1 MLRWRSTAIGSPD
14 RVSSLVG
21 LVLASCTLLVLG
33 LSLDRITDDQLRGI
47 VTFLGVLV
55 VGIPIL
61 GVVSRRES
69 DSKIANLLVVAFIT
83 KLGFSLIRYFVLAV
97 VYGDNA
103 DAGKYS
109 DWASQ
114 IAALFRQGIFA
125 FPDGGI
131 SGRGDETE
139 RIAIVLALVYLVTG
153 VSRFAGTFVFTSIC
167 FAGQVLMWRAFRRAV
182 PNGDDVRYGLL
193 VFFLP
198 SMLFWPSSIGKDAL
212 MVGCVGLVSYGA
224 AQVLGDR
231 TSVGGIAVFAAGVAG
246 LMAIRP
252 HMGLIAIVALVVGA
266 TAGSI
271 GGIRKKGASKSAIV
285 RLAALVVLVGLGSVG
300 VSQFG
305 KLFGSDDGAEGTSI
319 TSALDKTKAMTGTGG
334 SEYQPVAVSSPL
346 DLPAAVVTVLIRPFP
361 WEARNVNGLI
371 AASEGVLFVG
381 LAIAGRRRLLAW
393 VQELPKNPYLVFCA
407 VYALVF
413 IVLFSYIGN
422 FGILARQ
429 RTQMLP
435 LVLVALAMHPKP
447 KVSRRQKLRERR
459 RPDIGQTSD
468 ILCDEVAEGEVALG

>member
-1 MLRWRSTAIGSPD
+1 MSRRRAGAIGSPD
-14 RVSSLVG
+14 QLSSTVG
-21 LVLASCTLLVLG
+21 LVLAACVLAVLG

-55 VGIPIL
+55 IGVPIL
-61 GVVSRRES
+61 GVVARREPE
-69 DSKIANLLVVAFIT
+69 SKVADLLVVAFIT
-83 KLGFSLIRYFVLAV
+83 KLGFSLVRYFVLAV

-109 DWASQ
+109 EWATP
-114 IAALFRQGIFA
+114 IVGLFRQGIFSL
-125 FPDGGI
+125 PEGGFT
-131 SGRGDETE
+131 GRDAETE
-139 RIAIVLALVYLVTG
+139 RIAIFLAFVYLITG
-153 VSRFAGTFVFTSIC
+153 VSRFAGTFVFTSLC

-231 TSVGGIAVFAAGVAG
+231 TSVGGIAVFGAGVAG

-252 HMGLIAIVALVVGA
+252 HMGLIAIVALAVGA

-271 GGIRKKGASKSAIV
+271 GGIRKKGASKSAMV

-305 KLFGSDDGAEGTSI
+305 KLFGSDDGGEGTSI
-319 TSALDKTKAMTGTGG
+319 TSALDKTKTMTGTGG

-393 VQELPKNPYLVFCA
+393 LQELPKNPYLVFCA

-435 LVLVALAMHPKP
+435 LVLVAFAMHPKP
-447 KVSRRQKLRERR
+447 KVSRRSLLRERSER
-459 RPDIGQTSD
+459 RQ
-468 ILCDEVAEGEVALG
+468 AESQEPMDALSEPNNV